1 MAVFHLTLFIVT
13 IVILF
18 IYLAT
23 RSRHTDSLTF
33 VQEQQAIANF
43 GVLGK
48 PNLQSRLRAR
58 AIPNQ
63 RLIKAFGIVSSF
75 TTEDPRIHN
84 EFLRRASVDINKMG
98 QSDCVEFF
106 SSAKLSLS
114 QTITHLDPTAQRAL
128 PLARVVRAF
137 VLIAILNKFFRI
149 EPSSVDVKAAIRAAE
164 AINRL
169 WVQSKNPDQE
179 GQDVDQSI
187 LQSALELLLPKH
199 FPCHPK
205 DNPLNIIMPAYET
218 MWRVVLLTYV
228 AAGFQ
233 SQDETASRQFR
244 GVVDMIPKCFSPE
257 DKLSQE
263 MALNF
268 AKVRRFPPSSSPRP
282 LYLLPFLSS
291 DLVFAN
297 FQTGGL
303 APVSP
308 NQTRIPRSY
317 DRARRHRNQTRRRGE
332 MPPRQEHLGVRC
344 ATIPAL
350 AVAHCLGRHAAR
362 VHAVQQRAPH
372 VPRGLGVRVPGHHH
386 PCGGAGTASGD
397 TGRRCR
403 YVFWGIER
411 GDRTPSGHPFA
422 LWSPGAGGLAA
433 AAQEVEI
440 ARCLAHV

>member
-268 AKVRRFPPSSSPRP
+268 AKEGLRLYPPTRRVYRAVMTARGDTEIKHADVEKCHRDKNIWGSDALQFRPSRWRTVSADMQRAYMPFSNGRHTCPAAWGFGYRAIIILVAALARRLGTRDAGAVMYFGGLNGEIERHPDTP
-282 LYLLPFLSS
+282 LPYGRQELEGWLLLPKK
-291 DLVFAN
+291 
-297 FQTGGL
+297 
-303 APVSP
+303 
-308 NQTRIPRSY
+308 
-317 DRARRHRNQTRRRGE
+317 
-332 MPPRQEHLGVRC
+332 
-344 ATIPAL
+344 
-350 AVAHCLGRHAAR
+350 
-362 VHAVQQRAPH
+362 
-372 VPRGLGVRVPGHHH
+372 
-386 PCGGAGTASGD
+386 
-397 TGRRCR
+397 
-403 YVFWGIER
+403 
-411 GDRTPSGHPFA
+411 
-422 LWSPGAGGLAA
+422 
-433 AAQEVEI
+433 
-440 ARCLAHV
+440 